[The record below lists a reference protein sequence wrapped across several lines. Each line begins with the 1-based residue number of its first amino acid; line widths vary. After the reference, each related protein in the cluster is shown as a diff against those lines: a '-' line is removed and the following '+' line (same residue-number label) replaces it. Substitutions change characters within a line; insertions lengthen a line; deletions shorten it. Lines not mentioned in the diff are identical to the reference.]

1 MTIRKKSDY
10 SGNRKVSNFSIQ
22 LTSPDFSLEP
32 VNCTRA
38 KLRVD
43 VPVKGRRGRVDS
55 GLAVE
60 LIPMANGSL
69 EIRVWLSN
77 KFLLKTIKLVDG
89 LIDWS
94 LVDGRS
100 VNKED
105 KLKDQLLRKE
115 ARRILIPK
123 TRKRKLNVRYAR
135 EVGEEQNDNQ
145 SEGSLL
151 AEETSDLRQRGSD
164 VSGSGVGQ
172 DRTQKGTS
180 TAMGSQAVDVGEDPE
195 G

>member
-43 VPVKGRRGRVDS
+43 VPNKGRRGRVDS

-69 EIRVWLSN
+69 EIRVWLGN

-135 EVGEEQNDNQ
+135 EVGEEQNDSQ
-145 SEGSLL
+145 SEGPLL
-151 AEETSDLRQRGSD
+151 AEEASDLRQRGSD
-164 VSGSGVGQ
+164 VSDSGVGQ
-172 DRTQKGTS
+172 DRTQEGSSTS
-180 TAMGSQAVDVGEDPE
+180 LGSQAVDVGESPE

>member
-43 VPVKGRRGRVDS
+43 VPNKGRRGRVDS

-69 EIRVWLSN
+69 EIRVWLGN

-115 ARRILIPK
+115 ARKILIPK

-145 SEGSLL
+145 PEGSLL
-151 AEETSDLRQRGSD
+151 VEEASDLRQRGSD

-172 DRTQKGTS
+172 DRTQEGSSTS
-180 TAMGSQAVDVGEDPE
+180 LGSQAVDVGESPE